1 MITLLHSVCPRN
13 AGAFE
18 SEEESMQGSTSLWY
32 GRRVM
37 VTGCSGFL
45 GSAVT
50 RELLN
55 RQAHVIAF
63 MGDRNA
69 GKLFSS
75 DYGSGQFHI
84 AQGRLDDSARI
95 YTILAIHEVS
105 AIFHLIDEPSLS
117 EGTGYP
123 RGISRQVEDSGTTA
137 ILRAASL
144 LHPRLP
150 VIVVRP
156 SAQLRIMADTG
167 CRPVGIARFGELFG
181 PNDRLN
187 LNIIPRT
194 IAGLLAGERIN
205 APAGASQDYV
215 FIRDA
220 ARACLSL
227 AEAIGT
233 GAEPL
238 DVTFRSG
245 WELNDME
252 MSSYTSDV
260 FYGRG
265 PKFSIQETPV
275 NPLGW
280 HPVMSFRDSVAETID
295 WYRENSRTRSIGTRS
310 AEPVRKVA

>member
-1 MITLLHSVCPRN
+1 
-13 AGAFE
+13 
-18 SEEESMQGSTSLWY
+18 MQGSTSLWY

-45 GSAVT
+45 GAAVT

-55 RQAHVIAF
+55 RQAHVIAL
-63 MGDRNA
+63 MGNRNA
-69 GKLFSS
+69 GKHFSS

-105 AIFHLIDEPSLS
+105 AIFHLIDEPSHS
-117 EGTGYP
+117 EVTAYP
-123 RGISRQVEDSGTTA
+123 RGINRQVDDSGTTA
-137 ILRAASL
+137 ILRAAEL

-150 VIVVRP
+150 VVVAKP
-156 SAQLRIMADTG
+156 SAQLRI
-167 CRPVGIARFGELFG
+167 VGDSGGNPIGTARFGELFG
-181 PNDRLN
+181 PDDRSTSH
-187 LNIIPRT
+187 IIPRT
-194 IAGLLAGERIN
+194 IAGLLVGERIN
-205 APAGASQDYV
+205 AHTDASQDYV

-227 AEAIGT
+227 AEALGT

-245 WELNDME
+245 WELNDVE

-260 FYGRG
+260 FYGRE
-265 PKFSIQETPV
+265 PKHSLLETPA

-280 HPVMSFRDSVAETID
+280 HPVMSFRDSVAETIE
-295 WYRENSRTRSIGTRS
+295 WYRENTLARSVFARS
-310 AEPVRKVA
+310 ADPVRNAA